1 MVEVLVFSGA
11 SILHIYGW
19 TVKVHFS
26 VECIRL
32 MISAFES
39 LAFHSLS
46 ACDWWFPQPTEMLTL
61 RTMVGGLQM
70 TNNELEWYI
79 DEVLGENDEMKE
91 EIEELK
97 TDGWTLCMT
106 VLTSG

>member
-1 MVEVLVFSGA
+1 
-11 SILHIYGW
+11 
-19 TVKVHFS
+19 
-26 VECIRL
+26 

-46 ACDWWFPQPTEMLTL
+46 ACDRRFPQPEMLTL
-61 RTMVGGLQM
+61 RMMVGGLQM
-70 TNNELEWYI
+70 TNNELERYI

-97 TDGWTLCMT
+97 TDNQKLKEQNQKLRSRINKRPNFTG
-106 VLTSG
+106 

>member
-1 MVEVLVFSGA
+1 
-11 SILHIYGW
+11 
-19 TVKVHFS
+19 
-26 VECIRL
+26 

-46 ACDWWFPQPTEMLTL
+46 ACDGRFPQPIEMLTL
-61 RTMVGGLQM
+61 RMMVGGLQM
-70 TNNELEWYI
+70 TNNELEQYI

-97 TDGWTLCMT
+97 TDNQKLKEQNQK
-106 VLTSG
+106 L